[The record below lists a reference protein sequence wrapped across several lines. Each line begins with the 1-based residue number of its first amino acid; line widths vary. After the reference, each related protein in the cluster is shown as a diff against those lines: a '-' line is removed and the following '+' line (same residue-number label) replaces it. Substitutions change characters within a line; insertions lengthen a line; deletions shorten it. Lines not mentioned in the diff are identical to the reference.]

1 MSRIAKLDPE
11 AWDEGLRALVGSPS
25 GHPLELGPFGITAHV
40 PEIAKGLAQFGG
52 ALRANRTLPERL
64 VELVRLRIAFHNQCR
79 SCMAIRYESAVDGG
93 LEEGAVCSL
102 ERPQEAADLS
112 PAEKA
117 AIDYGERMATNHL
130 SIDDAVYDGLRL
142 HLSEAQIVEL
152 GLWVGFCVG
161 IGRLLA
167 TWDITEDLPAAF
179 QDKAK
184 GPVGPWAAEPVV
196 VARRLAD

>member
-142 HLSEAQIVEL
+142 HFSEAQIVEL
-152 GLWVGFCVG
+152 GLW
-161 IGRLLA
+161 
-167 TWDITEDLPAAF
+167 
-179 QDKAK
+179 
-184 GPVGPWAAEPVV
+184 
-196 VARRLAD
+196 